1 MDMPAVIEVPA
12 PPAGLETHDFGSRSD
27 GFSGGVHIDL
37 WLRDSEVVAAIGTYP
52 EGRQRDDYIRT
63 AIKIGVLALQQA
75 HGRIDGERVRN
86 EGERLIA
93 ALETRLGLY
102 QTQIGSVLSD
112 TLKNYFDPN
121 NGRFT
126 ERVERLVKHDGD
138 LERVMRAQM
147 DAAALILKQSLENQ
161 VGPGSSFAQLLTPDE
176 SNALVAAIRKNVDD
190 LVSVQRDKV
199 LSEFSLDKQDS
210 ALSRLLSELT
220 THHGRITG
228 DLKESIAAI
237 VGEFSLDKED
247 SALSRLVK
255 RVEAAQRQI
264 SAEFT
269 LDEEGSALSRMRR
282 DLSAMIETMRKESLE
297 FQQTVIAALEAMKA
311 RREESLAST
320 RHGKDFEL
328 AAYGFI
334 EDACQK
340 AGDVPEHVGDRTGE
354 IKHCKVGDCVI
365 TLGQDCDA
373 AGARI
378 VCEMKEDA
386 SYDLRHSLD
395 DIETARAN
403 RRAGV
408 GLFIHSSRTAPTGLR
423 PLARYGNDVVIV
435 WNAEDE
441 GTDPY
446 LSAALM
452 ICKAL
457 VLRQTAVDQ
466 DIAADFDLLEKAI
479 REVERQASYLDEIKT
494 SSSTIKNG
502 AEKILSRIEIMS
514 NALVKQIEVL
524 DTQAGLLRQL
534 VGSTR

>member
-1 MDMPAVIEVPA
+1 MDMPAAIEVPA
-12 PPAGLETHDFGSRSD
+12 LSAGLGTDDFRPRPD
-27 GFSGGVHIDL
+27 GFSEGVHIDL

-63 AIKIGVLALQQA
+63 AVKIGVLALQQA
-75 HGRIDGERVRN
+75 HGRIDGEKVRN

-93 ALETRLGLY
+93 ALETRLGGY
-102 QTQIGSVLSD
+102 QTQIGSILSD
-112 TLKNYFDPN
+112 TLKDYFDPN

-126 ERVERLVKHDGD
+126 ERVERLVKHDGE

-147 DAAALILKQSLENQ
+147 DAASLILRQSLETQ

-190 LVSVQRDKV
+190 LVSVQRDRV

-282 DLSAMIETMRKESLE
+282 DLSAMIDTMRKESLQ

-320 RHGKDFEL
+320 RHGKDFER
-328 AAYGFI
+328 AVYGFI

-365 TLGQDCDA
+365 TLGPDCEA

-408 GLFIHSSRTAPTGLR
+408 GLFIHSSRTAPSGLK

-502 AEKILSRIEIMS
+502 AEKILSRIETMS

-534 VGSTR
+534 VESTR